1 MGSRLVIRSL
11 VPQRDLDR
19 ANAVAT
25 PLLSPPGLYVI
36 TLVVAGLALIAGA
49 AALTIQARPRV
60 AFLIGGLT
68 AVVGLSL
75 ALIFALGTPWRGP
88 IVVSGHP
95 IDAVIHD
102 LGSGYFRR

>member
-1 MGSRLVIRSL
+1 VF
-11 VPQRDLDR
+11 
-19 ANAVAT
+19 
-25 PLLSPPGLYVI
+25 

-60 AFLIGGLT
+60 ALLIGGLT